1 MVTIFSKVEACSQVV
16 HQQFSKATDF
26 QLMPRVPKD
35 GVAQVCSS
43 LAVIVMFQWLT
54 LCSEQAEKDI
64 LREAGIDRR

>member
-1 MVTIFSKVEACSQVV
+1 
-16 HQQFSKATDF
+16 
-26 QLMPRVPKD
+26 MPRVPKD